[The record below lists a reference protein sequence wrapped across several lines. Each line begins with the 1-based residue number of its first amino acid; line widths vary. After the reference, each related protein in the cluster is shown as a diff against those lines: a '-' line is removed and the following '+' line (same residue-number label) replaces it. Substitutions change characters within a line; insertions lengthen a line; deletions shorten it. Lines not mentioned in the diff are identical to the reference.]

1 MAPDCCT
8 ELLLVEQRDTIV
20 ESDCQLLVVTEEEQV
35 VIVDSGKQG
44 VPGPPGQAGVSYL
57 QFTASAALGGNRVVR
72 LSGGDLVYASH
83 TETAFANAPLGLT
96 IGATAPG
103 ATASVQTSG
112 LMTEP
117 SWNWTP
123 DQPVFVGAN
132 GVPVQPSPT
141 SGYSLIVGI
150 ATSPTQILIGAR
162 MPLVLE

>member
-1 MAPDCCT
+1 VAPDCCT

-20 ESDCQLLVVTEEEQV
+20 ESDCELLVVTEEEQV
-35 VIVDSGKQG
+35 VLVDSGMQG
-44 VPGPPGQAGVSYL
+44 PPGPPGQTGVSYL
-57 QFTASAALGGNRVVR
+57 QFVASGALGGHRVVR
-72 LSGGDLVYASH
+72 LSGGDLVYASN

-117 SWNWTP
+117 SWAWTP
-123 DQPVFVGAN
+123 EQPVFVGPN
-132 GVPVQPSPT
+132 GVPVQPSPAT
-141 SGYSLIVGI
+141 GYSLIVGI

-162 MPLVLE
+162 MPIIQE